1 MERLKT
7 EITRTKSQI
16 ERTQRQLDSMVKDYS
31 VPLWK
36 PIEANRRL
44 NELTAYLKGLEY
56 QTDYA
61 GIETTIT
68 VSSSAY
74 AVCKECNSGPGS
86 SSTFGERVDH
96 YLKHGYKLLYFG
108 QETRRDGDG
117 EPLDTLVAVLGTK

>member
-74 AVCKECNSGPGS
+74 AACNECHSGPGS
-86 SSTFGERVDH
+86 SATFGERVDH

-108 QETRRDGDG
+108 QETRRDD
-117 EPLDTLVAVLGTK
+117 EDK